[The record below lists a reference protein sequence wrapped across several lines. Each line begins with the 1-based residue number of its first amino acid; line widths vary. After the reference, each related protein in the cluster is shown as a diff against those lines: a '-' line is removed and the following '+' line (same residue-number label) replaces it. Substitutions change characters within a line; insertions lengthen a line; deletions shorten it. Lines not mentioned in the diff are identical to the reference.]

1 MKKAAVFA
9 VFLALA
15 IALSTS
21 VFAVESQPAARKNA
35 ASAEQNSENGVSVSG
50 IIPEYE
56 EYSAESDAGY
66 TSEIIDAVPSGIT
79 AADDGF
85 LLNGGQHA
93 DFKVNIQK
101 TGLYRIFFEYK
112 AASEEKND
120 WNMSLEIDGK
130 LPFAEADSLVLDRLW
145 KNKSPIVHKDEG
157 NDVRPEVIQEFIWQS
172 YEACDSKGESA
183 KPFAFRLEAGE
194 HIITLVNEGQDIYF
208 KNFKLDGNENNLPS
222 YEEYKKLYPQKETTR
237 SIILEAEDTLY
248 TNSRSLI
255 AASDLTSPKTSPQSA
270 YSVKLNTLG
279 GANWKYAGDTAYY
292 EFEAPEEG
300 FYRISLRFRQ
310 NFYNGINTHRRLYV
324 NGKVPYIEVDSI
336 SFPYGVGWQ
345 VKTLDYEIYLPKG
358 KNSIALE
365 AVSGENGPILSELSD
380 IIYSLNNLFRMIIT
394 VTGQTPDVYRDY
406 NLKDEIP
413 GLEKALE
420 NCFAEAET
428 LEEKLQQL
436 YGGGS
441 ELSSLTQIKVQLED
455 MLDDPETITKGS
467 RLTQFKSNIS
477 ALGAWLNKIREQPL
491 ELDVICLL
499 PEKASPPQAEAGFF
513 AKVSHNFKR
522 FLSSFVTDYSV
533 MGGKSGG
540 VSETVRVWVSTGR
553 EQAQL
558 LKAMIDDTFTPN
570 HNIGVQVEL
579 VPTGGL
585 VEAILADQGPDVAL
599 DRAGSDPVN
608 MAMRNAL
615 VELSGFDGFSEVTAA
630 FSPVSM
636 QPFKYKDG
644 YYGLPQTQNFDMLFY
659 RTDIFDELGIK
670 VPETWDELMLDVLP
684 VLETANMTAGVG
696 VLTEATVFKTLLYQS
711 GGSIYSEDLQTAAL
725 DSQLSYTAFKY
736 AVDFYTDYGL
746 PKSYDFMNRF
756 RTGEMPISVAPY
768 TMYNN
773 LTIGAPELNGLWKM
787 APIPGV
793 RYEDGSINRTQ
804 IMTETAVVMTKS
816 AENRQAAWEFMK
828 WWVSA
833 PAQSRF
839 GNDIEAILG
848 VAGRY
853 TPANKAAM
861 RELPWEAEQL
871 KLLESQRD
879 ISITLP
885 NIPGSYFT
893 QRAIYNAF
901 VSTVIDTKNPREQL
915 IYWNEEVNLELA
927 RKRQEFN

>member
-1 MKKAAVFA
+1 MGQMKKAAAFA
-9 VFLALA
+9 AVLVMA
-15 IALSTS
+15 ITMTTPA
-21 VFAVESQPAARKNA
+21 FAGAGKTED
-35 ASAEQNSENGVSVSG
+35 ASAESSTASSNGALPDYDEYAAKFDSV
-50 IIPEYE
+50 
-56 EYSAESDAGY
+56 Y
-66 TSEIIDAVPSGIT
+66 TGEIIEPVPSGMELK
-79 AADDGF
+79 DGGF
-85 LLNGGQHA
+85 LLKGGQRA
-93 DFKVNIQK
+93 DFKVNVREE
-101 TGLYRIFFEYK
+101 GLYRISFEYK
-112 AASEEKND
+112 AATEEKNN
-120 WNMSLEIDGK
+120 WNMSLEIDGE
-130 LPFAEADSLVLDRLW
+130 LPFSGADSLVLNRLW
-145 KNKSPIVHKDEG
+145 KNKEPIVHKEGG
-157 NDVRPEVIQEFIWQS
+157 NDVRPEIVQEFIWQP
-172 YEACDSKGESA
+172 YEVRDSKGMQAE
-183 KPFAFRLEAGE
+183 PFAFFLGGE
-194 HIITLVNEGQDIYF
+194 RVISLVNEGQDILI
-208 KNFKLDGNENNLPS
+208 KNFRLDGTENSLPS
-222 YEEYKKLYPQKETTR
+222 YEEYIKLYSDKKGTQPIT
-237 SIILEAEDTLY
+237 LEAEETLY
-248 TNSRSLI
+248 TTSRSLI
-255 AASDLTSPKTSPQSA
+255 AASDLTSPQTSPQSA
-270 YSVKLNTLG
+270 YFVKLNTLG
-279 GANWKYAGDTAYY
+279 GANWKYVGDTVYY
-292 EFEAPEEG
+292 EFEVPQEG
-300 FYRISLRFRQ
+300 FYRLSLRFRQ

-324 NGKVPYIEVDSI
+324 NGKVPYREADSI

-345 VKTLDYEIYLPKG
+345 VKTLDTEIYLQKG
-358 KNSIALE
+358 KNRIALE

-380 IIYSLNNLFRMIIT
+380 IIYSLNNLYRMIIT

-406 NLKDEIP
+406 DLKNEIP

-420 NCFAEAET
+420 DCFSESET
-428 LEEKLQQL
+428 LEEKLQKL
-436 YGGGS
+436 YGGGT

-455 MLDDPETITKGS
+455 MTDDPETITKGS

-491 ELDVICLL
+491 ELDVISFL
-499 PEKASPPQAEAGFF
+499 PESTPEPQAEAGFL
-513 AKVSHNFKR
+513 ARMSHNFKR
-522 FLSSFVTDYSV
+522 FVSSFVTDYSV
-533 MGGKSGG
+533 MGERTEE
-540 VSETVRVWVSTGR
+540 VSDTVRVWVSTGR

-558 LKAMIDDTFTPN
+558 LKAMIDDTFTPAY
-570 HNIGVQVEL
+570 NIGVQVEL

-599 DRAGSDPVN
+599 DRAEADPVN

-615 VELSGFDGFSEVTAA
+615 VELSGFDGFDEVTEA

-636 QPFKYKDG
+636 QPFKYKEG
-644 YYGLPQTQNFDMLFY
+644 YYGMPQTQTFDMLFY
-659 RTDIFDELGIK
+659 RTDIFNELGIE
-670 VPETWDELMLDVLP
+670 VPETWEELILDVLP

-696 VLTEATVFKTLLYQS
+696 VLTEAAVFKTLLYQS

-725 DSQLSYTAFKY
+725 DSQVSYEAFKY

-773 LTIGAPELNGLWKM
+773 LAIGAPELNGLWKM

-793 RYEDGSINRTQ
+793 RREDGSINHTQ
-804 IMTETAVVMTKS
+804 IMTETAAVMTRS
-816 AENRQAAWEFMK
+816 ADNREAAWEFMK

-871 KLLESQRD
+871 NLLENQRD

-901 VSTVIDTKNPREQL
+901 VSTVIDAKNPREQL